1 MKTFRTDIFIFIGL
15 LILTAIIFLLTIGQ
29 STIDIQFHDT
39 YFVLDKI
46 SMTILIIG
54 PLMLLIFLS
63 RGLTRKFKTK
73 GTNIGLII
81 GLLLIALITYQIIQL
96 QESYLTEMMKLDDEG
111 LLDRGQF
118 AVDAKR
124 KINWTWGL
132 FGLWTLGFVL
142 LTLRTIKIWKEA
154 YSS

>member
-1 MKTFRTDIFIFIGL
+1 M
-15 LILTAIIFLLTIGQ
+15 IFLLTIGK
-29 STIDIQFHDT
+29 STIDIQVHDS
-39 YFVLDKI
+39 YFVLDNM

-54 PLMLLIFLS
+54 PFTLLVFLS

-81 GLLLIALITYQIIQL
+81 GLLLVALITYQIVQL
-96 QESYLTEMMKLDDEG
+96 QESYLSEIMKLDDEG
-111 LLDRGQF
+111 LLDIGQLAQI
-118 AVDAKR
+118 AVDIKR

-132 FGLWTLGFVL
+132 FGLWTLGFLL
-142 LTLRTIKIWKEA
+142 LTFRTIKIWKKG